1 MSLRVRSRGFTL
13 VELLV
18 AMAIVAVIGIMA
30 LTGLTTI
37 IRQRDI
43 AEERTQR
50 WQQIQLAMRLIEQD
64 LSQVQPRLTRDELG
78 EAYQPSLV
86 ANPNAQFAL
95 EFSRGGWANP
105 GGFARGTVL
114 RIAYNVEEQQET
126 TNGRRVTHNVLV
138 RMHWPVMDRTLA
150 TVPVKTNLLDKVEN
164 IEVRFLDAG
173 GEWQTEWPPLQMQG
187 PQRFVIRP
195 RAIEFVVELE
205 DFGRISRM
213 VEVGS

>member
-1 MSLRVRSRGFTL
+1 MSARARVRGFTL

-18 AMAIVAVIGIMA
+18 AMAIVAVIGVMA
-30 LTGLTTI
+30 LTGLTTV

-64 LSQVQPRLTRDELG
+64 LSQAQPRLTRDELG
-78 EAYQPSLV
+78 ETYQPSLV

-114 RIAYNVEEQQET
+114 RVAYNVEEQQET
-126 TNGRRVTHNVLV
+126 KNGRRVTHNVLV
-138 RMHWPVMDRTLA
+138 RLHWPVMDRTLA
-150 TVPVKTNLLDKVEN
+150 TVPVRTNLLDKVEN
-164 IEVRFLDAG
+164 IEVRFLDSG
-173 GEWQTEWPPLQMQG
+173 GEWQTEWPPLRMTG
-187 PQRFVIRP
+187 PQRYVIRP

-205 DFGRISRM
+205 DLGRISRM

>member
-1 MSLRVRSRGFTL
+1 MSCRMRIRGFTL

-18 AMAIVAVIGIMA
+18 AMAIVAVIGVMA

-50 WQQIQLAMRLIEQD
+50 WQEIQLAMRLIAQD
-64 LSQVQPRLTRDELG
+64 LSQAAPRLTRDELG
-78 EAYQPSLV
+78 ESYQPSML

-114 RIAYNVEEQQET
+114 RVAYNVEEQQQT
-126 TNGRRVTHNVLV
+126 KNGKRETHNVLV
-138 RMHWPVMDRTLA
+138 RMHWPVMDRTLS
-150 TVPVKTNLLDKVEN
+150 TVPVKTNLLDRVDN
-164 IEVRFLDAG
+164 VEVRFMDAS

-187 PQRFVIRP
+187 PLRYVIRP
-195 RAIEFVVELE
+195 RAVEFAVELE
-205 DFGRISRM
+205 DFGRISRI